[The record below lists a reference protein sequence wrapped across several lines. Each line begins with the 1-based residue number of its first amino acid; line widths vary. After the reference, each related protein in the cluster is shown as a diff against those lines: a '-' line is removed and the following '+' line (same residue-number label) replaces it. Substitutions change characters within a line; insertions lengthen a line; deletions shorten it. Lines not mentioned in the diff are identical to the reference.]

1 MIVFSNTTPIIAL
14 SSIDRLDLLP
24 ALFQEIY
31 VVDTVIAEC
40 MAGGKISVPDLTGLP
55 WVRIV
60 RASGHQHNLLMNL
73 DKGERDTLMTASE
86 MKADYVIIDEKMG
99 RNISEYLGFSVTGTL
114 GILLKAKQSGR
125 ITSFS
130 NYVKIMRNLGIRY
143 NINLVKRLAQQVGE
157 SFY

>member
-14 SSIDRLDLLP
+14 SSVDRLDLFP

-31 VVDTVIAEC
+31 VVDTVITEC

-60 RASGHQHNLLMNL
+60 SASGHQHNLLMNL
-73 DKGERDTLMTASE
+73 DKGERDTLIKALR

-99 RNISEYLGFSVTGTL
+99 RNIAEYLGFSVTGTL
-114 GILLKAKQSGR
+114 GILLKAKQNGK

-157 SFY
+157 NYY